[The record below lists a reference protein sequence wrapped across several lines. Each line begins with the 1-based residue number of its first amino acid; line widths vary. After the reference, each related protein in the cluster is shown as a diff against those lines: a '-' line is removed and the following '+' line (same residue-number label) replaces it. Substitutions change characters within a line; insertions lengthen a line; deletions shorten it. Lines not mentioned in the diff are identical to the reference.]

1 MSLNPERFADD
12 LLSSRGVG
20 MTLPSQQDPE
30 LSLDHAY
37 DLAFTVADKQVD
49 AGDVIKGRKI
59 GISNPAS
66 WPAMGLDNVVW
77 GYMFARTV
85 HTILHNHTKLPLAG
99 MTAPKA
105 ELELVFKLK
114 ERPLPIRDP
123 FELLQAVEW
132 FALGFEIVD
141 CPYPDWHFKPTDLV
155 ATFGFH
161 AALVVGDCVEPD
173 PVLLEALA
181 NQIGAVTAKVNH
193 NGQLAAEG
201 GAAAVV
207 GHPLLAL
214 AHLTEVVDAHPSAP
228 ALAAGEIISTGTLT
242 PPVALSPGDVLVGE
256 VDGPDLPALTVEFV
270 A

>member
-1 MSLNPERFADD
+1 MSLDPERFAAD
-12 LLSSRGVG
+12 LLSSRGIG

-30 LSLDHAY
+30 LNLDRAY
-37 DLAFTVADKQVD
+37 DLAFAVADKQLD
-49 AGDVIKGRKI
+49 AGDAIKGRKI
-59 GISNPAS
+59 GISNPTS
-66 WPAMGLDNVVW
+66 WPAIGLDNVVW
-77 GYMFARTV
+77 GYMFERTV
-85 HTILHNHTKLPLAG
+85 HTILHNHTKLSLAG

-114 ERPLPIRDP
+114 DRPLPMRDP

-141 CPYPDWHFKPTDLV
+141 CPYPDWQFKPVDLV

-161 AALVVGDCVEPD
+161 AALVIGDCIEPD
-173 PVLLEALA
+173 PVLLETLA
-181 NQIGAVTAKVNH
+181 DQIGTVTANVTQ

-214 AHLTEVVDAHPSAP
+214 AHLTEVVEAHPNAP

-242 PPVALSPGDVLVGE
+242 PPVALTLGDVLIGE